1 MDKAFVGLKNSL
13 IKLGLDNVSLS
24 TVPNLPLPA
33 LRVLSIA
40 HNELPSIPHELALN
54 LSQLRH
60 LDLSK
65 NDLTSIPV
73 LIYSLSHLRF
83 EINHKWVCFIDFITT
98 SLFRWLSLAGNSI
111 KTLSNFSF
119 ARVSEDLEYLDIS
132 HLDLNTFEVI
142 LKV

>member
-60 LDLSK
+60 LDLSE

-73 LIYSLSHLRF
+73 IIYSLSHLRF
-83 EINHKWVCFIDFITT
+83 DFGLKFLNINFKTL
-98 SLFRWLSLAGNSI
+98 SLYRWLSLAGNSI

-132 HLDLNTFEVI
+132 HLDLSTFEVI
-142 LKV
+142 LIVK

>member
-1 MDKAFVGLKNSL
+1 MSHNNLFRLDDAAFATLPRLSELDLSHNEDLKVMDKAFVGLKNSL

-24 TVPNLPLPA
+24 TVPHLPLPA

-40 HNELPSIPHELALN
+40 NNELPSIPHELALN

-83 EINHKWVCFIDFITT
+83 DIN
-98 SLFRWLSLAGNSI
+98 
-111 KTLSNFSF
+111 
-119 ARVSEDLEYLDIS
+119 
-132 HLDLNTFEVI
+132 
-142 LKV
+142 